1 MASLI
6 DALTDVMNKEN
17 EEYNRLLELAQ
28 KKTSAIVEGN
38 VEVLQEILGKEQ
50 RVIDR
55 INQLDETR
63 ESNVKDICNV
73 LNLTYGQIKV
83 DQIVQMLER
92 KPKEHDALQEAH
104 LGLKRTL
111 DQMMRV
117 NENNKMLLK
126 ESMDMIDFELNLAKS
141 AVMAPQTTTYGKG
154 AYEQTEA
161 TGAGRFDAKQ

>member
-6 DALTDVMNKEN
+6 DALTDVLNKEN
-17 EEYNRLLELAQ
+17 EEYTKLLELAQ
-28 KKTSAIVEGN
+28 IKTSAIVNGD
-38 VEVLQEILGKEQ
+38 VETLQGILGKEQ
-50 RVIDR
+50 KSIDI
-55 INQLDETR
+55 INKLDEER

-92 KPKEHDALQEAH
+92 RPKEHDALQEAH
-104 LGLKRTL
+104 LGLRRTL
-111 DQMMRV
+111 NQMMKV

-141 AVMAPQTTTYGKG
+141 TVMAPQTGTYGKG
-154 AYEQTEA
+154 AYEQTGDA
-161 TGAGRFDAKQ
+161 GAGRFDAKQ